1 MFLAALALTLGASAQ
16 AEVAT
21 TPAPAAVGIAW
32 PSDLA
37 VAPLLARRTD
47 EAIAILE
54 KSRLSDPE
62 DPAVLINLG
71 IAYAQIG
78 KEAEARALFDAA
90 LTKRAA
96 FDLAI
101 SSGQVTDSR
110 QLARRAIRMLERGE
124 FRTPA
129 PAASQ
134 FTLRD

>member
-16 AEVAT
+16 TQAAT
-21 TPAPAAVGIAW
+21 TPAPIPGVEW

-37 VAPLLARRTD
+37 VAPLMARRAD

-54 KSRLSDPE
+54 QSRLSDPE

-71 IAYAQIG
+71 IAYAQTG
-78 KEAEARALFDAA
+78 REAEARALFNAA
-90 LTKRAA
+90 LTKRAE

-129 PAASQ
+129 PAANQ